1 MKWLLLIPFLLVV
14 LLWLPLSVRVRYNSR
29 LTVWA
34 GVGPL
39 LARVYE
45 TTGESP
51 EPPKPEPGQK
61 QDTPKEKKKKKSLFP
76 EKVNAGLV
84 LDLAASLPAPLAK
97 LLRRV
102 HIHHTAVRILTT
114 GSDAAEAAV
123 RAGHTS
129 AAVYSVYLALGRIFT
144 VDYPELLILPDF
156 FREEDNIYAESRVT
170 LRPVALLAFGAGFVI
185 RLVKRR
191 QEREQTNDSSAQ
203 AAGADPNETEV
214 Q

>member
-1 MKWLLLIPFLLVV
+1 M
-14 LLWLPLSVRVRYNSR
+14 
-29 LTVWA
+29 
-34 GVGPL
+34 
-39 LARVYE
+39 
-45 TTGESP
+45 
-51 EPPKPEPGQK
+51 
-61 QDTPKEKKKKKSLFP
+61 
-76 EKVNAGLV
+76 
-84 LDLAASLPAPLAK
+84 
-97 LLRRV
+97 
-102 HIHHTAVRILTT
+102 HIHHTAVRVLTT

-144 VDYPELLILPDF
+144 VDYPEILILPDF
-156 FREEDNIYAESRVT
+156 FREGGPISMPKAVLPCGPWHCWPSE
-170 LRPVALLAFGAGFVI
+170 PGFVI

>member
-1 MKWLLLIPFLLVV
+1 M
-14 LLWLPLSVRVRYNSR
+14 
-29 LTVWA
+29 
-34 GVGPL
+34 
-39 LARVYE
+39 
-45 TTGESP
+45 
-51 EPPKPEPGQK
+51 
-61 QDTPKEKKKKKSLFP
+61 
-76 EKVNAGLV
+76 

-102 HIHHTAVRILTT
+102 HIHHTVVRILTT

-144 VDYPELLILPDF
+144 VDYPEILILPDF